1 MRTKPF
7 GRSCVKEPDG
17 LALARRSHL
26 FILRVSGGQLGV
38 IPVLVTQ
45 EACGLPLDTINILG
59 WVLLSVLPSC

>member
-1 MRTKPF
+1 M
-7 GRSCVKEPDG
+7 SHG
-17 LALARRSHL
+17 LALARQSHL

-59 WVLLSVLPSC
+59 WVLFSELPSC